1 MVERRQE
8 KSAEKGNSNSGQ
20 VNGDGKEEVRIVKV
34 ERGQIER
41 KGDNGHLASPIEQQT
56 HIEQQT
62 QINPRKAWYRCQ
74 LGRAFWA
81 LGRIQEALEHF
92 EKACELMP
100 HEPYYRLEL
109 AEAYLALNRYD
120 EAIEQL
126 EQTILWA
133 PYDDYYHIRLAAA
146 YLQAGRIE
154 DAINAMEK
162 AVKLNPRN
170 ASYHCLLGLLYLM
183 RGDEESAA
191 FHLRFRWQLDQYDL
205 SFLRQFQKLCGY
217 SLRLPPLH

>member
-1 MVERRQE
+1 MVERQQE
-8 KSAEKGNSNSGQ
+8 KLATKESNSNSGQ
-20 VNGDGKEEVRIVKV
+20 ENGDGKGEVRIVKV
-34 ERGQIER
+34 EKGQIERR
-41 KGDNGHLASPIEQQT
+41 KGDNGSIISAEGQK
-56 HIEQQT
+56 T
-62 QINPRKAWYRCQ
+62 QINSRKAWYRCQ

-81 LGRIQEALEHF
+81 LGRVQEALEHF

-126 EQTILWA
+126 EQTVLWA

-146 YLQAGRIE
+146 YLQAGRLE
-154 DAINAMEK
+154 DAISAMEK
-162 AVKLNPRN
+162 AVKLSPRN

-191 FHLRFRWQLDQYDL
+191 FHLKFRWQLDQYDL

-217 SLRLPPLH
+217 ALRLPLPH

>member
-1 MVERRQE
+1 MVEKQHG
-8 KSAEKGNSNSGQ
+8 KSAAEQGNPNSGQ
-20 VNGDGKEEVRIVKV
+20 GNGDGKEEVRIVRVEKCQV
-34 ERGQIER
+34 ERR
-41 KGDNGHLASPIEQQT
+41 KGDNGHIVSAVEQR
-56 HIEQQT
+56 T

-146 YLQAGRIE
+146 YLQAGRVE
-154 DAINAMEK
+154 DAITAIEK
-162 AVKLNPRN
+162 AVKLSPRN

-191 FHLRFRWQLDQYDL
+191 FHLKFRWQLDQYDL

-217 SLRLPPLH
+217 SLRLPSLH

>member
-1 MVERRQE
+1 MVEKQQGE
-8 KSAEKGNSNSGQ
+8 LVAEDGKSNSGQ
-20 VNGDGKEEVRIVKV
+20 ENGDGKGEVHIVKFM
-34 ERGQIER
+34 GGKIER
-41 KGDNGHLASPIEQQT
+41 KEGDNGHILPDAG
-56 HIEQQT
+56 QQT
-62 QINPRKAWYRCQ
+62 QINSRKAWYRCQ

-81 LGRIQEALEHF
+81 LGRVQEALMHF

-154 DAINAMEK
+154 DAIAAMEK

-183 RGDEESAA
+183 RGDEERAA
-191 FHLRFRWQLDQYDL
+191 FHLKFRWQLDQYDL

-217 SLRLPPLH
+217 TLRLPLPH

>member
-1 MVERRQE
+1 MVDKQRTEPVNEQT
-8 KSAEKGNSNSGQ
+8 SPDSGRD
-20 VNGDGKEEVRIVKV
+20 NGDGRGEVRLARF
-34 ERGQIER
+34 ENFGQIER
-41 KGDNGHLASPIEQQT
+41 GRKGNGRSISPLPHQQGK
-56 HIEQQT
+56 IDS
-62 QINPRKAWYRCQ
+62 RKAWYRCQ

-81 LGRIQEALEHF
+81 LGRVKEALEHF

-133 PYDDYYHIRLAAA
+133 PYDDYYYIRLAAA
-146 YLQAGRIE
+146 YLQADRLE
-154 DAINAMEK
+154 DAIAVMEK
-162 AVKLNPRN
+162 AVKLSPRN

-191 FHLRFRWQLDQYDL
+191 FHLKFRWQLDQYDL
-205 SFLRQFQKLCGY
+205 SFLRQFQKLCGN

>member
-1 MVERRQE
+1 MVNKQRSN
-8 KSAEKGNSNSGQ
+8 SANNQSSLNSGQ
-20 VNGDGKEEVRIVKV
+20 DNGDGKVEVRLARFENRI
-34 ERGQIER
+34 QIER
-41 KGDNGHLASPIEQQT
+41 KGNGHSISLPSHQQG
-56 HIEQQT
+56 

-74 LGRAFWA
+74 LGRAFWV
-81 LGRIQEALEHF
+81 LGRIQEALGHF

-126 EQTILWA
+126 EQTVLWA

-146 YLQAGRIE
+146 YLQVGRIE
-154 DAINAMEK
+154 DAITAIEK
-162 AVKLNPRN
+162 AVKLSPRN

-183 RGDEESAA
+183 KGDEERAA
-191 FHLRFRWQLDQYDL
+191 FHLKFRWQLDQYDL

-217 SLRLPPLH
+217 SLRLPPIH